1 MDPNRWSR
9 VAPVAIAPDDTL
21 IAGLRKM
28 DAVGRKLLV
37 VADGCA
43 FRGLLSVG
51 DVQRAILKGVDL
63 SERVDSALRA
73 AITTARDGESEDT
86 LRARMLVHRTEF
98 MPVLDDAG
106 ELVDVV
112 FWEDLFPGSTSAPS
126 RALGLPVVIMAG
138 GVGSRLRPLTS
149 IIPKALVPLGDKPIV
164 QLIMERFADA
174 GCAEFYVSVNY
185 KSEMIQF
192 YLDGVD
198 LGSSRVEYFRESFP
212 LGTAGSLS
220 LLRDRLTTPFFV
232 NNCDILIDQDYGAIY
247 DYHVEHGDVLT
258 MVAAIKTYKIPYG
271 TLDVGDGGV
280 LIQLREKPEHSFFVN
295 AGMYLLEPDA
305 LKYVGE
311 GEFLHLTE
319 LIARIQ
325 EDGRRVGVFPV
336 SEGSWTDVG
345 EWHVYKQALSRRG
358 IGGW

>member
-1 MDPNRWSR
+1 MTVWER
-9 VAPVAIAPDDTL
+9 VEGLTVPSGLTILGAIQ
-21 IAGLRKM
+21 RM
-28 DAVGRKLLV
+28 DAVGRKLLI
-37 VADGCA
+37 VADGCV
-43 FRGLLSVG
+43 FRGLLSIG
-51 DVQRAILKGVDL
+51 DVQRAILKGLDL
-63 SERVDSALRA
+63 NQTVGSVLRT
-73 AITTARDGESEDT
+73 AITSAREGESEDA
-86 LRARMLVHRTEF
+86 LRARMLANRTEF

-198 LGSSRVEYFRESFP
+198 LGSSRVEYFREDSP

-220 LLRDRLTTPFFV
+220 LLRDRLTAPFFV

-247 DYHVEHGDVLT
+247 DYHVEHGDLLT
-258 MVAAIKTYKIPYG
+258 MVAAVKTYKIPYG
-271 TLDVGDGGV
+271 TLDVGDGG
-280 LIQLREKPEHSFFVN
+280 LLMQLREKPEYSYLVN

-305 LKYVGE
+305 LKYLGE